1 MSQAV
6 SKVSR
11 STAVSGQGAVGRV
24 ALVTGA
30 AMGIG
35 AAIAE
40 RLGQDGHRVVVADIN
55 ATAADEAVAGLRAQG
70 IEAQALV
77 IDIGDEQSIAAAFAS
92 LERCD
97 VLVNNAGIARTQA
110 FLDCDLAD
118 WQRVL
123 NINVTGT
130 LLCGQHAARL
140 MRVNGWGRIINV
152 ASISGMRASMGRT
165 AYGTSKAAVIGLT
178 RQMAIEL
185 AEYGITVNGIAPG
198 PVDTPLTQRLH
209 SSATRDSYARAV
221 PLRRY
226 GTPAEMAGAVAFLAS
241 DDASYISGHVIPVD
255 GGFMAS
261 GILEI

>member
-1 MSQAV
+1 
-6 SKVSR
+6 
-11 STAVSGQGAVGRV
+11 
-24 ALVTGA
+24 
-30 AMGIG
+30 MGIG

-40 RLGQDGHRVVVADIN
+40 RLGRDGHTVVVADIDAN
-55 ATAADEAVAGLRAQG
+55 AADEMVAGLRAQG

-77 IDIGDEQSIAAAFAS
+77 IDIGDAQSIAAAFAS
-92 LERCD
+92 LQRCD

-110 FLDCDLAD
+110 FLECDLAD

-140 MRVNGWGRIINV
+140 MRATGWGRIINV

>member
-1 MSQAV
+1 MSQLANKKAV
-6 SKVSR
+6 L
-11 STAVSGQGAVGRV
+11 AQGRV

-40 RLGQDGHRVVVADIN
+40 RLGHDGHTVVVADLN
-55 ATAADEAVAGLRAQG
+55 LAAAKDMVAVLNAQG
-70 IEAQALV
+70 IEALALE
-77 IDIGDEQSIAAAFAS
+77 IDVGNAQSIEAAFAY
-92 LERCD
+92 LLANVGRCD
-97 VLVNNAGIARTQA
+97 VLVNNAGIAKTQA
-110 FLDCDLAD
+110 FLDCDLED

-123 NINVTGT
+123 NINLTGS
-130 LLCGQHAARL
+130 LLCGQHAAR
-140 MRVNGWGRIINV
+140 MMSINGWGRIINV

-165 AYGTSKAAVIGLT
+165 AYGTSKAAMIGLT
-178 RQMAIEL
+178 RQMAVEL

-198 PVDTPLTQRLH
+198 PVDTPLTQKLH
-209 SSATRDSYARAV
+209 SATTRASYAKAV
-221 PLRRY
+221 PMGRY

-241 DDASYISGHVIPVD
+241 DDSSYISGHVIPVD

>member
-1 MSQAV
+1 MTRAA
-6 SKVSR
+6 KHYR
-11 STAVSGQGAVGRV
+11 NNAIGRV

-35 AAIAE
+35 AAIAK
-40 RLGQDGHRVVVADIN
+40 RLGEDGHTVVVADIN
-55 ATAADEAVAGLRAQG
+55 LAAAEEMVAGLHADG
-70 IEAQALV
+70 LEALAV
-77 IDIGDEQSIAAAFAS
+77 AIDVGNPEAIAATFAALQHS
-92 LERCD
+92 HGRCD
-97 VLVNNAGIARTQA
+97 VLVNNAGIAKTLP
-110 FLDCDLAD
+110 FLDYPLDH

-123 NINVTGT
+123 DINLTGS
-130 LLCGQHAARL
+130 LLCGQQAARM
-140 MRVNGWGRIINV
+140 MRTQGWGRIINI
-152 ASISGMRASMGRT
+152 ASISGLRASAGRT

-198 PVDTPLTQRLH
+198 PVDTPLTQALH
-209 SSATRDSYARAV
+209 SPETRASYARAV

-226 GTPAEMAGAVAFLAS
+226 GTPEEMAAAVAFLAS

>member
-1 MSQAV
+1 MSQVART
-6 SKVSR
+6 SNN
-11 STAVSGQGAVGRV
+11 AQAHGRV

-40 RLGQDGHRVVVADIN
+40 RLGHDGHRVVVADIN
-55 ATAADEAVAGLRAQG
+55 LAAAEEMVAGLRVQG
-70 IEAQALV
+70 IEGQAMA
-77 IDIGDEQSIAAAFAS
+77 IDVGDEQSIIALFS
-92 LERCD
+92 QVREQYGRCD
-97 VLVNNAGIARTQA
+97 VLVNNAGVARTEA
-110 FLDCDLAD
+110 FLDTELAG
-118 WQRVL
+118 WQRL
-123 NINVTGT
+123 MNINLTGT
-130 LLCGQHAARL
+130 LLCSQQAAQL
-140 MRVNGWGRIINV
+140 MREQGWGRIVNV

-185 AEYGITVNGIAPG
+185 AEHGITVNGIAPG
-198 PVDTPLTQRLH
+198 PVDTPLTQTLH
-209 SSATRDSYARAV
+209 SAATRESYGRAV

-241 DDASYISGHVIPVD
+241 EDASYISGHVIPVD
-255 GGFMAS
+255 GGYMAS

>member
-11 STAVSGQGAVGRV
+11 STAVSGQGAAGRV

-140 MRVNGWGRIINV
+140 MRANGWGRIINV

>member
-1 MSQAV
+1 MSQAA
-6 SKVSR
+6 K
-11 STAVSGQGAVGRV
+11 TTMYAPAHGRV

-40 RLGQDGHRVVVADIN
+40 RLGHDGHSVVVADIN
-55 ATAADEAVAGLRAQG
+55 LAAAEEMVAGLRVQG
-70 IEAQALV
+70 IEALAMA
-77 IDIGDEQSIAAAFAS
+77 IDVGDAQSISALFAQ
-92 LERCD
+92 LREHYGRCD
-97 VLVNNAGIARTQA
+97 VLVNNAGVARTQA
-110 FLDCDLAD
+110 FLDTELEG
-118 WQRVL
+118 WQRL
-123 NINVTGT
+123 MNINLTGT
-130 LLCGQHAARL
+130 LLCSQQAAQL
-140 MRVNGWGRIINV
+140 MREQGWGRIINV

-185 AEYGITVNGIAPG
+185 AEHGITVNGIAPG
-198 PVDTPLTQRLH
+198 PVDTPLTQTLH
-209 SSATRDSYARAV
+209 SAATREAYARAV

-241 DDASYISGHVIPVD
+241 EDASYISGHVIPVD

>member
-1 MSQAV
+1 MSQAAKTTLPV
-6 SKVSR
+6 S
-11 STAVSGQGAVGRV
+11 AHGRV

-40 RLGQDGHRVVVADIN
+40 RLGHDGHTVVVADIN
-55 ATAADEAVAGLRAQG
+55 LHAAQEMVAGLQAQG
-70 IEAQALV
+70 IDALALA
-77 IDIGDEQSIAAAFAS
+77 IDIGDAASISALFDT
-92 LERCD
+92 LRERCGRCD
-97 VLVNNAGIARTQA
+97 VLVNNAGIARTEP
-110 FLDCDLAD
+110 FLDTELEG
-118 WQRVL
+118 WQRL
-123 NINVTGT
+123 MNVNLTGT
-130 LLCGQHAARL
+130 LLCSQQAAQL
-140 MRVNGWGRIINV
+140 MREQGWGRIVNV

-198 PVDTPLTQRLH
+198 PVDTPLTRTLH
-209 SSATRDSYARAV
+209 SAATRESYARAV

-241 DDASYISGHVIPVD
+241 EDAAYISGHVIPVD

>member
-1 MSQAV
+1 MTRAA
-6 SKVSR
+6 KHYR
-11 STAVSGQGAVGRV
+11 NNAIGRV

-35 AAIAE
+35 AAIAK
-40 RLGQDGHRVVVADIN
+40 RLGEDGHTVVVADIN
-55 ATAADEAVAGLRAQG
+55 LAAAEEMVAGLHADG
-70 IEAQALV
+70 LEALAV
-77 IDIGDEQSIAAAFAS
+77 AIDVGNPEAIAATFTALQHS
-92 LERCD
+92 HGRCD
-97 VLVNNAGIARTQA
+97 VLVNNAGIAKTLP
-110 FLDCDLAD
+110 FLDYPLDH

-123 NINVTGT
+123 DINLTGS
-130 LLCGQHAARL
+130 LLCGQQAARM
-140 MRVNGWGRIINV
+140 MRTQGWGRIINI
-152 ASISGMRASMGRT
+152 ASISGLRASAGRT

-198 PVDTPLTQRLH
+198 PVDTPLTQALH
-209 SSATRDSYARAV
+209 SPETRASYARAV

-226 GTPAEMAGAVAFLAS
+226 GTPEEMAAAVAFLAS

>member
-6 SKVSR
+6 RNVSS
-11 STAVSGQGAVGRV
+11 STATSGHSVAGRV

-40 RLGQDGHRVVVADIN
+40 RLGHDGHRVVVADIN
-55 ATAADEAVAGLRAQG
+55 ANAAEEMVAALRAQG

-97 VLVNNAGIARTQA
+97 VLVNNAGIAKTQA

-140 MRVNGWGRIINV
+140 MRARGWGRIINV

>member
-1 MSQAV
+1 
-6 SKVSR
+6 
-11 STAVSGQGAVGRV
+11 
-24 ALVTGA
+24 
-30 AMGIG
+30 MGIG

-40 RLGQDGHRVVVADIN
+40 RLGRDGHTVVVADIN
-55 ATAADEAVAGLRAQG
+55 ANAADEMVAGLRAQG

-77 IDIGDEQSIAAAFAS
+77 IDIGDAQSIAAAFAS
-92 LERCD
+92 LQRCD

-110 FLDCDLAD
+110 FLECDLAD

-140 MRVNGWGRIINV
+140 MRATGWGRIINV